1 MKNVKRRNFIKPVG
15 LATVTSTTGM
25 GSIIATSCK
34 TRRESSEIVNKRD
47 VVFGLLSGDNCFSY
61 INMLPIK
68 RNTKI

>member
-1 MKNVKRRNFIKPVG
+1 
-15 LATVTSTTGM
+15 
-25 GSIIATSCK
+25 
-34 TRRESSEIVNKRD
+34 